1 MANLN
6 IKKSLATLAFFSL
19 PMPGKIIGAVAAA
32 FIKNVK
38 IKKIYYVL
46 IFLSSLI
53 ILIKATYVVDLNG
66 LTWALKP
73 FLFVIGI
80 GVGAYFL
87 NVKNNEFS
95 KLINI
100 AAITCLLIM
109 LVQFFYFDIWSGSG
123 DYRGR
128 PTAGMR
134 GFGEFSILSFFFVQT
149 KIGLISSIL
158 VALFSGS
165 KTILLGIALGL
176 AYLIFYRKVKINPSL
191 FVYSGIVLFVFSYWN
206 FSSLFTVGQA
216 FGSFTTSVI
225 ECGIDCNSYTNRL
238 DGTSTLFKD
247 IYDNPL
253 SLLFGVEKA
262 DAFNVDPEI
271 GIFYLLKIGGL
282 FLVILIYGLLFSS
295 LSGFKGRNFLL
306 LLPLVDAYCLSPV
319 SFIFFGFISV
329 VKFKLNQ
336 INLK

>member
-6 IKKSLATLAFFSL
+6 IKKSLATLAFFTL

-32 FIKNVK
+32 FVKNVK
-38 IKKIYYVL
+38 IKKIYYIL

-53 ILIKATYVVDLNG
+53 ILTKAAYVVDLSG
-66 LTWALKP
+66 LIWSLKP
-73 FLFVIGI
+73 FLFIIGV

-87 NVKNNEFS
+87 NIKNYEFS
-95 KLINI
+95 ILINI

-134 GFGEFSILSFFFVQT
+134 GFGEFSILAFFFVQT
-149 KIGLISSIL
+149 KIGLISSLL

-165 KTILLGIALGL
+165 KIILLGIGLGL
-176 AYLIFYRKVKINPSL
+176 AYLIFYRKVKIKLSL
-191 FVYSGIVLFVFSYWN
+191 FVYSGIVLLVFFYWN
-206 FSSLFTVGQA
+206 LNSLFTVGQA

-225 ECGIDCNSYTNRL
+225 ECGIDCTSYTNRL

-247 IYDNPL
+247 VYDNPL
-253 SLLFGVEKA
+253 RLLLGIEKD
-262 DAFNVDPEI
+262 DAFQVNPEI

-295 LSGFKGRNFLL
+295 LSGFQGRNFLF
-306 LLPLVDAYCLSPV
+306 LLPLIDAYCLSPV
-319 SFIFFGFISV
+319 SFILFGFISA

-336 INLK
+336 I

>member
-6 IKKSLATLAFFSL
+6 IKKSIATLAFFSS
-19 PMPGKIIGAVAAA
+19 PMPGKLIVAVAAA
-32 FIKNVK
+32 FVKNVK

-53 ILIKATYVVDLNG
+53 ILTKAAYVVDFNG
-66 LTWALKP
+66 LIWALKP
-73 FLFVIGI
+73 FLFIIGV

-87 NVKNNEFS
+87 NAKAYEFS

-149 KIGLISSIL
+149 KIGLISSLL

-176 AYLIFYRKVKINPSL
+176 AYLIFYRKVKIGLLL
-191 FVYSGIVLFVFSYWN
+191 FFYSGLVLLIFFYWN
-206 FSSLFTVGQA
+206 LSSLFAVGQT

-225 ECGIDCNSYTNRL
+225 ECGIDCTSYTNRL

-247 IYDNPL
+247 IYENPL
-253 SLLFGVEKA
+253 TLFLGVEKA
-262 DAFNVDPEI
+262 DAFHVNPEI

-282 FLVILIYGLLFSS
+282 FLVIFIYGLLFIS

-306 LLPLVDAYCLSPV
+306 PLPLIDAYCLSPI
-319 SFIFFGFISV
+319 SFIFFGFISA

-336 INLK
+336 IN

>member
-6 IKKSLATLAFFSL
+6 IKKSIATLAFFTL

-32 FIKNVK
+32 FVKNVK

-53 ILIKATYVVDLNG
+53 ILTKAAYVVDLNG
-66 LTWALKP
+66 LIWSLKP
-73 FLFVIGI
+73 FLFIIGV

-87 NVKNNEFS
+87 NTKNYEFS
-95 KLINI
+95 ILINI

-134 GFGEFSILSFFFVQT
+134 GFGEFSILAFFFVQT
-149 KIGLISSIL
+149 KIGLISSLL

-165 KTILLGIALGL
+165 KVILLGIGLGF
-176 AYLIFYRKVKINPSL
+176 AYLIFYRKVKIKFSL
-191 FVYSGIVLFVFSYWN
+191 FVYSGIVLLVFFYWN
-206 FSSLFTVGQA
+206 LNFLFTVGQT

-238 DGTSTLFKD
+238 DGTTTLFKD
-247 IYDNPL
+247 IYGKPL
-253 SLLFGVEKA
+253 SLLLGVEKT
-262 DAFNVDPEI
+262 DAFHVNPEI

-282 FLVILIYGLLFSS
+282 FLVILIYGLLFTS

-306 LLPLVDAYCLSPV
+306 LLPLIDAYCLSPV
-319 SFIFFGFISV
+319 SFIFFGFISA

-336 INLK
+336 I